1 MAGSSTKKQQIY
13 VLMTLHMKDE
23 LGLLTFLDKL
33 TDINKLIPGRNLKLK
48 KSAPKGS
55 IPYVIIWWEK
65 DVCTW
70 KFFLNEVH

>member
-1 MAGSSTKKQQIY
+1 MGKQTRHLILGREFYKKQRIY

-33 TDINKLIPGRNLKLK
+33 TIICKLIPGRINLKLK

-55 IPYVIIWWEK
+55 SPYVIIW
-65 DVCTW
+65 
-70 KFFLNEVH
+70 